1 MKKNLRRWLW
11 LVFVAIVIGLI
22 FYNLSGSPE
31 WRNFS
36 WRHLWATLSG
46 ARPGLLLV
54 VLALVY
60 TSYFLRAYRWRYFM
74 HPIKRASLGVLFAGQ
89 VLGFCSIFLVGRV
102 GEIVRPAYI
111 AKRENVSMS
120 SMLAVLVLERVY
132 DTIALVLLFAASLY
146 FNPVTPSTARGE
158 WVLHEGGFIMFWAA
172 GILLAGLVILR
183 LYAEG
188 VTAWL
193 LRRVHF
199 LPARTLQG
207 FEHFL
212 HSFVEGLGLI
222 RNVTGLLGSVVSTL
236 VLWTVNT
243 TVFWLVFQSL
253 RGGLARLPWVAAALT
268 LFCAALG
275 LAVQLP
281 GVGGG
286 YQVGA
291 ILALTEIF
299 SVAPE
304 SATGAGILL
313 WIMISVPCLALGLVL
328 LLHEGL
334 TIGKLEKIAEEEQQ
348 QTATLTDA

>member
-11 LVFVAIVIGLI
+11 LLFGAIVIGLI
-22 FYNLSGSPE
+22 FYNLSRSPE

-36 WRHLWATLSG
+36 WSRLWASLSG

-54 VLALVY
+54 VLVLVY
-60 TSYFLRAYRWRYFM
+60 STYFLRAYRWRYFM
-74 HPIKRASLGVLFAGQ
+74 HPIKKASLAVLYSGQ
-89 VLGFCSIFLVGRV
+89 VLGFSSIFLIGRV
-102 GEIVRPAYI
+102 GEFVRPAYI
-111 AKRENVSMS
+111 AKKEKVPMS

-132 DTIALVLLFAASLY
+132 DTIAIVLVFAASLY
-146 FNPVTPSTARGE
+146 FNTVTPSTARGE
-158 WVLHEGGFIMFWAA
+158 WVLREGGSIMFWAA

-183 LYAEG
+183 LYAES
-188 VTAWL
+188 VTAWI

-199 LPARTLQG
+199 LPARKLQG

-222 RNVTGLLGSVVSTL
+222 RNVTGLLGSVASTVL
-236 VLWTVNT
+236 LWTVNT

-253 RGGLARLPWVAAALT
+253 RGGLELLPWSAAGLT
-268 LFCAALG
+268 LFCAAQG
-275 LAVQLP
+275 LLVQFP
-281 GVGGG
+281 GIGGG

-299 SVAPE
+299 GVAPE
-304 SATGAGILL
+304 PATSAGILL

-334 TIGKLEKIAEEEQQ
+334 TFGKLEKIAEEEQ
-348 QTATLTDA
+348 TATVTDA